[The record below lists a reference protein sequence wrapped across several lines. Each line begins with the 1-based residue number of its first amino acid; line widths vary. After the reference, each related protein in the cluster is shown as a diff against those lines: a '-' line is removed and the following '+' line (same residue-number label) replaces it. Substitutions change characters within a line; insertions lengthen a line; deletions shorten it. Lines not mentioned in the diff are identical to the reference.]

1 MSPPKYVKHHKEQ
14 VLSKACAP
22 ALSALAGPHLTK
34 GMTSLAEGDRG
45 YGSEL
50 PCNWYIRSC
59 KVYVRKN
66 CETFV
71 QINLINDICEPVDP
85 GRFGSDVRL
94 GQRYED
100 RSVSRATAKMTL
112 SKTWKKQVLCNTYN
126 NKNSFTIH
134 TRFGTTF
141 LAPPPTIT
149 MKLVLF
155 FFLVLASSSLL
166 VNAEYRW
173 DQDAQEWVL
182 VEDVS
187 VLFDNLNDLHLQS
200 LCNKAG

>member
-50 PCNWYIRSC
+50 PCNWHIRSC

-141 LAPPPTIT
+141 LAPPPHYHHE
-149 MKLVLF
+149 
-155 FFLVLASSSLL
+155 AGALL
-166 VNAEYRW
+166 LPSPC
-173 DQDAQEWVL
+173 Q
-182 VEDVS
+182 
-187 VLFDNLNDLHLQS
+187 LQPTS
-200 LCNKAG
+200 QRRIQMGPGRSRMGRRRRCKCFVWQPQWSTPTVFMQ